1 MSGYAIA
8 EALGNLHNK
17 RPEAVRTAL
26 DLLDTVH
33 HVEEPLRALLDELRQ
48 MVPDPKDPPILAGAV
63 WAGADMLITGN
74 SKDFDG
80 LYNKEVKG
88 CTVVKPRTAL
98 ELLLNESGG

>member
-33 HVEEPLRALLDELRQ
+33 HVEEPPRALLDELRQ
-48 MVPDPKDPPILAGAV
+48 MVPDPKDLPILAGAL

-74 SKDFDG
+74 SKDFGG
-80 LYNKEVKG
+80 LYNKEVRG
-88 CTVVKPRTAL
+88 CNVVRPRTAL
-98 ELLLNESGG
+98 ELFLHKSGG